1 MILGNSRKRYNH
13 HKHSS
18 KVTVRR
24 QIRLSKGDMT
34 QARVLKIEK
43 GDFITLPADFVDRI
57 NHQFGLVILIVKDG
71 NVKLYP
77 VDSDKVM
84 YLKLVIEKLSKTFLE
99 ELTEAFMEVSLE
111 DILFTSGICQAAD
124 ECYYECYFTPEQL
137 NVEIGNLKGRLQG
150 IAGVKHV
157 MLEEVK
163 T

>member
-1 MILGNSRKRYNH
+1 
-13 HKHSS
+13 
-18 KVTVRR
+18 
-24 QIRLSKGDMT
+24 MT
-34 QARVLKIEK
+34 QARVLKIAK
-43 GDFITLPADFVDRI
+43 GENITLPAEFVDKI
-57 NHQFGLVILIVKDG
+57 GQNYGLVILVVKDG

-77 VDSDKVM
+77 VDSSKVL

-124 ECYYECYFTPEQL
+124 ECFYECYFTPEQL
-137 NVEIGNLKGRLQG
+137 NVEVGKLRSKLQG
-150 IAGVKHV
+150 ITGVKQV

>member
-1 MILGNSRKRYNH
+1 M
-13 HKHSS
+13 
-18 KVTVRR
+18 
-24 QIRLSKGDMT
+24 SKGDMT

-43 GDFITLPADFVDRI
+43 GDSITLPADFVDRI
-57 NHQFGLVILIVKDG
+57 DHKYGLAILIVKDG
-71 NVKLYP
+71 NVKIYP

-137 NVEIGNLKGRLQG
+137 NVKVGDLKSRLQG
-150 IAGVKHV
+150 ITGVKQV

>member
-1 MILGNSRKRYNH
+1 
-13 HKHSS
+13 
-18 KVTVRR
+18 
-24 QIRLSKGDMT
+24 LSKGNMT

-43 GDFITLPADFVDRI
+43 GDSISLPADFVDKI
-57 NHQFGLVILIVKDG
+57 GHKYGLVILVVKDG

-77 VDSDKVM
+77 VSSSKVM

-111 DILFTSGICQAAD
+111 DILFTSGICQSAD

-137 NVEIGNLKGRLQG
+137 NVEVGKLYTRLEN
-150 IAGVKHV
+150 ISGVKQV
-157 MLEEVK
+157 TLDEVK